1 MTPCAKGDEAETE
14 EIFLPTK
21 KREKSI
27 ARKIKEIVTVLK
39 EKRKR
44 KEKQNRGNKRQKS
57 DMKKNIL
64 FANII
69 MSKM

>member
-27 ARKIKEIVTVLK
+27 ARKIKEIATVLK
-39 EKRKR
+39 AKRKR
-44 KEKQNRGNKRQKS
+44 NRENKRQKS
-57 DMKKNIL
+57 DMKKKHIVC
-64 FANII
+64 
-69 MSKM
+69 KHYHW